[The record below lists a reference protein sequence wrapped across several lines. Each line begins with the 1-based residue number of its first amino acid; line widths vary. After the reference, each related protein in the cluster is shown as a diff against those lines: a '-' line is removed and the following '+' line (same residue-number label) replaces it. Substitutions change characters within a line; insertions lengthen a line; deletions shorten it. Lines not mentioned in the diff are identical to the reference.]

1 MEPKD
6 IQKAITNTKLI
17 KLIPESF
24 ESPEAIIREHLLREA
39 KASERFMM
47 FADKLDT
54 GLRFAS
60 KKQGEI
66 AKKHGLILIVDNCFA
81 TPYLQKPI
89 EYGADIVV
97 DYKTKNAG
105 EMLKGWADVVFDTK
119 IEVEMGKLIL
129 KESAGSDLCTIADFL
144 VPNIACLAKQI
155 ENLLR

>member
-1 MEPKD
+1 VDDVGSDVTSLQVGDHVFGFIERRRVEPKTSRAVAEYAVVD
-6 IQKAITNTKLI
+6 ANLVFVSGGRAGGVGIHAFQ
-17 KLIPESF
+17 
-24 ESPEAIIREHLLREA
+24 
-39 KASERFMM
+39 
-47 FADKLDT
+47 
-54 GLRFAS
+54 
-60 KKQGEI
+60 I
-66 AKKHGLILIVDNCFA
+66 AKSHFGGKVVA
-81 TPYLQKPI
+81 TTAKIDFCKQ
-89 EYGADIVV
+89 YGADIVV